1 MRKIHNKISLSIF
14 IFVSL
19 LSYFLKASITDV
31 SAQLLV
37 NFFSV
42 VFGFYITSI
51 AILYNS
57 SYIKNLHATINQENN
72 KRGTHELRDYLL
84 VFGYWSIISTTTI
97 IIFSI
102 ISTKDTSGVMT
113 SNYFELVSRDF
124 FNEFVNINK
133 IFTSVIIGISSIN
146 IFYMVLLMHTIVN
159 GMMSEARSK
168 H

>member
-1 MRKIHNKISLSIF
+1 MKKIHKKISLSIF
-14 IFVSL
+14 IFISL
-19 LSYFLKASITDV
+19 LSYFLKVSITDV

-57 SYIKNLHATINQENN
+57 SYIKTLHATINQENN

-102 ISTKDTSGVMT
+102 ISTKDNYGVMT
-113 SNYFELVSRDF
+113 SNYFELISKDF

-133 IFTSVIIGISSIN
+133 IFTSIIIAISSIN